1 MAEAKEVRHA
11 GIGLDLSMNGLDD
24 FKRANSMMD
33 NFLETMKEASRITDK
48 FKNNFSGFG
57 GKSSDE
63 VRKTR
68 DAVQDVYHSM
78 DSAKNET
85 TQVTENVH
93 KMQQEFKYTSDAA
106 KKIKLNSGLNSD
118 INKSAEEVKKLAKSS
133 DQSGN
138 KFSEMFRKLRSGSSE
153 SNGSFSKLHD
163 SAKKTFDEVHKGT
176 HFLRDVVTASFI
188 SNAAINTWYS
198 LKSGIG
204 SALKAGEE
212 YDKEQQVMHAT
223 WNTLTDSSVKGNRMV
238 KAINSM
244 SVSFGQSAG
253 LVNELNQQFYHVL
266 DKQGPTDRLTKSVL
280 TMADTLGMGAEN
292 TKRLGL
298 NFTHMMASSKMQLG
312 DFNMISDQLPMFGS
326 KLLAYERKAMDNSH
340 LTMSQLR
347 KDMTA
352 GKISAK
358 DAENVMNSLGKKYA
372 EASENMMKTL
382 PGMERVMSA
391 RGAALFGALEKP
403 FMKAKNPIFGAISKW
418 VSDKKTEKE
427 FTKVGTAASK
437 GLNTITQSFAKVFN
451 PKESPHLAND
461 VMNSIAKGV
470 TDVSDT
476 IAHHAKSIVEF
487 FKSFYYTVKILKD
500 VGIGF
505 AKGIL
510 SGLNAIVSPIGKL
523 AGNSKKIHSFSD
535 ALKSITNH
543 KKGLEDVGKILA
555 GIWGTSKAIKGIS
568 FAKNMVGKTTRMFIK
583 PEIDTKTGK
592 HQLTL
597 FAKVIRGTA
606 KGISKGLKWTAQ
618 IGWKAAKCATRGLWA
633 ATKGTSRLIGKS
645 LKWTAKLAY
654 KGVIN
659 AMSLIRKAAI
669 VTGKGFKL
677 AFNFLKANPFIAI
690 ITGAIAVG
698 AALYELYKHNKKFR
712 EFVNGLISWSK
723 KAWEGITKWFGKLA
737 KDVSKYINNLVK
749 NVDKRWGWLFKDLWK
764 ITKDVFKTI
773 FDILKTFYDLFTGKW
788 GHLGKDVAK
797 IGKDLWNDVKDLF
810 KTGFDWVN
818 KLTGGR
824 LEDTIKFFSNAWKD
838 IGKGWKDFWNGIDDW
853 FSNLWK
859 GIVKHV
865 QNGINDII
873 KVLNDGIG
881 LIDGV
886 IHMFGGSS
894 KAIGKIGYVH
904 FANGTG
910 MLGNQR
916 REITKPTLAMLNDG
930 HDSPETGN
938 REMLIH
944 PNGMSELIRGTNVKR
959 LLEPG
964 AEVLNASETKFAMS
978 LNGMGHFAKGTG
990 LLGSLWNGA
999 KSVGSSVVGGVEKGI
1014 GAIGSFTGGILKATK
1029 KVFDT
1034 VKSIVK
1040 DPSKYL
1046 TGLLKKPSGKG
1057 TVLSDF
1063 ANGFFGKMKS
1073 SATHWWKS
1081 LWGMVNLDGGSGGDA
1096 TGLLAAVE
1104 KYGRGKRY
1112 VWGAAG
1118 PNTFDCSGLVMYAL
1132 KHSFGIDYPHFS
1144 GAQYGKTKHISRS
1157 NAKPGDLVFWGPGK
1171 HVGVFAGGNKYWS
1184 AFAPNGHPDIGMH
1197 SMTNTVPGY
1206 SPLFGE
1212 VRGLARKTASKGKKA
1227 ASSGIQSLIKKQVG
1241 SGFFKFMSKLANKF
1255 GDNGDMGSVGL
1266 AGDESQRAREIA
1278 KALKQAY
1285 PSATDAGIAGILG
1298 NWMQESRLS
1307 PSAIDSADH
1316 GTGLGQWTFTRETG
1330 LRNWLKKHGYA
1341 WDSAKGQLE
1350 YALHEPGESGA
1361 FKAVLRMT
1369 NPAAA
1374 AKKFFAG
1381 WESGGNEDAT
1391 GSTRISN
1398 AEAAYKAIKGHA
1410 KGGRINSNEL
1420 SIVNEKGWELF
1431 KPDTGGLMIPHEASE
1446 KIINGQNK
1454 KVSIDARTNL
1464 TIQGH
1469 ADSSTINKIDERIE
1483 KRNNDLV
1490 EKMRQLLGSND
1501 EGGLTV

>member
-1 MAEAKEVRHA
+1 MAETKELRHA
-11 GIGLDLSMNGLDD
+11 GIGIDLNVNGLDD

-33 NFLETMKEASRITDK
+33 DLLETMKEASRITDK
-48 FKNNFSGFG
+48 FKSNFSGFG

-78 DSAKNET
+78 GSTKNAT
-85 TQVTENVH
+85 NKVTENVH
-93 KMQQEFKYTSDAA
+93 KMQQEFKHTSDAA

-118 INKSAEEVKKLAKSS
+118 INKSDEEVKKLAKSA

-138 KFSEMFRKLRSGSSE
+138 KFNEMFRKLRSGSSK

-347 KDMTA
+347 KDMSA

-403 FMKAKNPIFGAISKW
+403 FMKAKSPIFGAISKW

-461 VMNSIAKGV
+461 VMNNIAKGV
-470 TDVSDT
+470 TSVSNT

-487 FKSFYYTVKILKD
+487 FKSLYYTVKMLKD
-500 VGIGF
+500 VGVGF
-505 AKGIL
+505 AKGL
-510 SGLNAIVSPIGKL
+510 VSGLSAIVTPIGKL

-535 ALKSITNH
+535 ALKSITTH
-543 KKGLEDVGKILA
+543 KKGLEDIGKLLA
-555 GIWGTSKAIKGIS
+555 GMFAAKKLLGMGTGILGLRKHILKFTSSTRLMGSAIKLLPWALWIAGITAAIAILVKLYQHDKKFRKFVNGIMASVRKMAKS
-568 FAKNMVGKTTRMFIK
+568 FKNLWG
-583 PEIDTKTGK
+583 D
-592 HQLTL
+592 
-597 FAKVIRGTA
+597 A
-606 KGISKGLKWTAQ
+606 KGIFKNGFKTIESIVNVG
-618 IGWKAAKCATRGLWA
+618 ID
-633 ATKGTSRLIGKS
+633 
-645 LKWTAKLAY
+645 
-654 KGVIN
+654 VI
-659 AMSLIRKAAI
+659 
-669 VTGKGFKL
+669 TGDWKGFK
-677 AFNFLKANPFIAI
+677 KD
-690 ITGAIAVG
+690 GV
-698 AALYELYKHNKKFR
+698 K
-712 EFVNGLISWSK
+712 LIKSFWS
-723 KAWEGITKWFGKLA
+723 LA
-737 KDVSKYINNLVK
+737 KDVFKADFDFIN
-749 NVDKRWGWLFKDLWK
+749 D
-764 ITKDVFKTI
+764 
-773 FDILKTFYDLFTGKW
+773 
-788 GHLGKDVAK
+788 
-797 IGKDLWNDVKDLF
+797 
-810 KTGFDWVN
+810 
-818 KLTGGR
+818 LTGGK
-824 LEDTIKFFSNAWKD
+824 LGKMTKAFSNTWKD
-838 IGKGWKDFWNGIDDW
+838 IGKGWKSFWNGISDW
-853 FSNLWK
+853 FGDLWK

-865 QNGINDII
+865 QDGINNVI
-873 KVLNDGIG
+873 KVLNSGIIG
-881 LIDGV
+881 IDSV
-886 IHMFGGSS
+886 IHAFGGSS
-894 KAIGKIGYVH
+894 KAIGKINPVH
-904 FANGTG
+904 LATGTG
-910 MLGNQR
+910 ALSGQR
-916 REITKPTLAMLNDG
+916 RAITKPTMAMLNDG
-930 HDSPETGN
+930 YDSPETGN

-944 PNGMSELIRGTNVKR
+944 PNGMGELIKGTNVKR

-978 LNGMGHFAKGTG
+978 LNGMSHFAKGTG
-990 LLGSLWNGA
+990 LLSNLWNGA
-999 KSVGSSVVGGVEKGI
+999 KSVGSSVVGGVEKGF
-1014 GAIGSFTGGILKATK
+1014 GAIGNFAGGILKATK

-1073 SATHWWKS
+1073 SATNWWSS
-1081 LWGMVNLDGGSGGDA
+1081 LWSMVDLDGGS
-1096 TGLLAAVE
+1096 
-1104 KYGRGKRY
+1104 
-1112 VWGAAG
+1112 
-1118 PNTFDCSGLVMYAL
+1118 
-1132 KHSFGIDYPHFS
+1132 
-1144 GAQYGKTKHISRS
+1144 
-1157 NAKPGDLVFWGPGK
+1157 
-1171 HVGVFAGGNKYWS
+1171 AGGNWRHNPGLSETNGFGASRSFGSHDGVDFSGPLGS
-1184 AFAPNGHPDIGMH
+1184 AIRAVHGGTVTHVGRPLHGWPYSQLGDVITVASNDGWQEIYQEFGGMNNVKVGTGDVIKAGQKIATLGRLNGAGSGSHVHIGVSHGSLWDHGGSSTKGWYDVTKMNGK
-1197 SMTNTVPGY
+1197 SDG
-1206 SPLFGE
+1206 SP
-1212 VRGLARKTASKGKKA
+1212 KSSKQ
-1227 ASSGIQSLIKKQVG
+1227 SGNIKGIKSQVG
-1241 SGFFKFMSKLANKF
+1241 SGFFKFMDKLANMF
-1255 GDNGDMGSVGL
+1255 GSVGGSGG
-1266 AGDESQRAREIA
+1266 ASYGGASMIEKAA
-1278 KALKQAY
+1278 KAMHVNL
-1285 PSATDAGIAGILG
+1285 SA
-1298 NWMQESRLS
+1298 
-1307 PSAIDSADH
+1307 
-1316 GTGLGQWTFTRETG
+1316 
-1330 LRNWLKKHGYA
+1330 
-1341 WDSAKGQLE
+1341 
-1350 YALHEPGESGA
+1350 GELATIKS
-1361 FKAVLRMT
+1361 VIMH
-1369 NPAAA
+1369 
-1374 AKKFFAG
+1374 
-1381 WESGGNEDAT
+1381 ESGGNAKVIQKVHDINSAS
-1391 GSTRISN
+1391 GHPAQGLLQFVPSTFSSY
-1398 AEAAYKAIKGHA
+1398 AVKGHNNILSA
-1410 KGGRINSNEL
+1410 YDQLLAMFNDSNWRSDVHTGGWGPTGAVRREKGGKLAKNQL
-1420 SIVNEKGWELF
+1420 SVVGEKGWELF
-1431 KPDTGGLMIPHEASE
+1431 NPDNSGVVIPHEASE
-1446 KIINGQNK
+1446 KLISGGSK
-1454 KVSIDARTNL
+1454 GKVTISAPTKVV
-1464 TIQGH
+1464 IQGN
-1469 ADSSTINKIDERIE
+1469 ADKSAIDELDSRLE
-1483 KRNNDLV
+1483 KRNDDLV
-1490 EKMRQLLGSND
+1490 EKLRELWGLND
-1501 EGGLTV
+1501 DGGLNV

>member
-1 MAEAKEVRHA
+1 MAESKEVRHA

-33 NFLETMKEASRITDK
+33 DFLETMKEASRITDK

-85 TQVTENVH
+85 NQVTENVH

-106 KKIKLNSGLNSD
+106 KNIKLNSGLNNEAKKDADTIHKVQDELRDLPTKKVTD
-118 INKSAEEVKKLAKSS
+118 IKTNFDNSNKSA
-133 DQSGN
+133 
-138 KFSEMFRKLRSGSSE
+138 
-153 SNGSFSKLHD
+153 SNGSKLIKDYSDHVDKAHDRVKRLHDIIFGSFVGTAVSNGIQNLASGIWSSAKNGFELAEAGERIASQWKTIGITNKQTEELGDQIGDIRSKADMSGGAIDSMQKKLYALTNSVPVTKTLTNEMAAYGSEAGKTGDQIVQMTNMVAKSLGAKKVSAGFFNRVFGQMPALRKQIQQASGMTNAAFNTALKNSKITGTEMQSWMMKAAKGSGSAWKAFSK
-163 SAKKTFDEVHKGT
+163 T
-176 HFLRDVVTASFI
+176 TAGQI
-188 SNAAINTWYS
+188 AAIKGEWQNLEVAFAKPLSAGFAKGMDSMTGRNGG
-198 LKSGIG
+198 LKS
-204 SALKAGEE
+204 AR
-212 YDKEQQVMHAT
+212 KE
-223 WNTLTDSSVKGNRMV
+223 L
-238 KAINSM
+238 
-244 SVSFGQSAG
+244 
-253 LVNELNQQFYHVL
+253 
-266 DKQGPTDRLTKSVL
+266 
-280 TMADTLGMGAEN
+280 EN
-292 TKRLGL
+292 
-298 NFTHMMASSKMQLG
+298 
-312 DFNMISDQLPMFGS
+312 IV
-326 KLLAYERKAMDNSH
+326 KLL
-340 LTMSQLR
+340 
-347 KDMTA
+347 
-352 GKISAK
+352 G
-358 DAENVMNSLGKKYA
+358 
-372 EASENMMKTL
+372 
-382 PGMERVMSA
+382 
-391 RGAALFGALEKP
+391 
-403 FMKAKNPIFGAISKW
+403 
-418 VSDKKTEKE
+418 
-427 FTKVGTAASK
+427 TKVGDFAGKAVAFIGQHHGDLNKTATSLFSIVKNLAIGAWKPIASIIKTIGGQSGKASK
-437 GLNTITQSFAKVFN
+437 GLHGFGDALNAISKHKRAIQSVGMVLAGMFAAKKLLDMGSGIWRLRKYILEFTSSTRLMGAAIKLLPWALWIAGITA
-451 PKESPHLAND
+451 A
-461 VMNSIAKGV
+461 
-470 TDVSDT
+470 
-476 IAHHAKSIVEF
+476 IVVL
-487 FKSFYYTVKILKD
+487 VKLYQHDKKFRKF
-500 VGIGF
+500 VN
-505 AKGIL
+505 GIL
-510 SGLNAIVSPIGKL
+510 SSAKKLASGTIKQFSNLWGDAKKIFGNGFKVIEKATNGFIDVITGHWGNLKKDLISYNKAMFKLIKSVFKGAFDYLDDLTDGKL
-523 AGNSKKIHSFSD
+523 
-535 ALKSITNH
+535 
-543 KKGLEDVGKILA
+543 GK
-555 GIWGTSKAIKGIS
+555 
-568 FAKNMVGKTTRMFIK
+568 MV
-583 PEIDTKTGK
+583 D
-592 HQLTL
+592 
-597 FAKVIRGTA
+597 
-606 KGISKGLKWTAQ
+606 
-618 IGWKAAKCATRGLWA
+618 
-633 ATKGTSRLIGKS
+633 
-645 LKWTAKLAY
+645 
-654 KGVIN
+654 
-659 AMSLIRKAAI
+659 
-669 VTGKGFKL
+669 
-677 AFNFLKANPFIAI
+677 
-690 ITGAIAVG
+690 
-698 AALYELYKHNKKFR
+698 
-712 EFVNGLISWSK
+712 
-723 KAWEGITKWFGKLA
+723 
-737 KDVSKYINNLVK
+737 
-749 NVDKRWGWLFKDLWK
+749 
-764 ITKDVFKTI
+764 
-773 FDILKTFYDLFTGKW
+773 
-788 GHLGKDVAK
+788 
-797 IGKDLWNDVKDLF
+797 
-810 KTGFDWVN
+810 
-818 KLTGGR
+818 
-824 LEDTIKFFSNAWKD
+824 FFSNAWHR
-838 IGKGWKDFWNGIDDW
+838 IGKGWKGFWNGISDW
-853 FSNLWK
+853 FGDLWK

-865 QNGINDII
+865 QNGINNVI
-873 KVLNDGIG
+873 KVLNSGISG
-881 LIDGV
+881 IDSV
-886 IHMFGGSS
+886 IHAFGGSS
-894 KAIGKIGYVH
+894 KAIGTINLVH

-944 PNGMSELIRGTNVKR
+944 PNGMSELIKGTNVKR

-964 AEVLNASETKFAMS
+964 AEILNASETKFALS
-978 LNGMGHFAKGTG
+978 LNGMSHFAKGTG
-990 LLGSLWNGA
+990 LLRNLWNGA
-999 KSVGSSVVGGVEKGI
+999 KSIGSSVVGGVEKGF
-1014 GAIGSFTGGILKATK
+1014 GAIGNFAGGVVKATK

-1046 TGLLKKPSGKG
+1046 TGMIKKPSGKG

-1073 SATHWWKS
+1073 SATNWWKS

-1197 SMTNTVPGY
+1197 SISGSVPGY

-1212 VRGLARKTASKGKKA
+1212 VKGLARKTVSKGKKS
-1227 ASSGIQSLIKKQVG
+1227 ASNSIQSLIKKQVG

-1316 GTGLGQWTFTRETG
+1316 GTGLGQWTFGRETG
-1330 LRNWLKKHGYA
+1330 LRNWERKHGYA
-1341 WDSAKGQLE
+1341 WNSAKGQLE

-1361 FKAVLRMT
+1361 FKAVLRMN
-1369 NPAAA
+1369 NPADAA
-1374 AKKFFAG
+1374 RKFFAG

-1391 GSTRISN
+1391 GGTRISN
-1398 AEAAYKAIKGHA
+1398 AEAAYKAIKGYA
-1410 KGGRINSNEL
+1410 KGGRIQKNQLAKVHED
-1420 SIVNEKGWELF
+1420 GWELF

-1469 ADSSTINKIDERIE
+1469 ANSSTINKIDERIE